1 MSVSGWEQLLFVVAV
16 TAVAAPLLGRYL
28 AATFRAGA
36 TVFPG
41 PCSRSV
47 SRSRAPGD
55 RVFLPVE
62 RLVYRIL
69 GVDPDTSWTWRAYA
83 LAVLALGLVGT
94 LLLYA
99 ILRLQGVLPGNPT
112 HVPGM
117 SPLLSFNTAI
127 SFITGT
133 NWQAYEGETQASYL
147 ADTVGL
153 VVAQF
158 IAAGVGLAVAL
169 AVVRGIAGKART
181 VGNFW
186 VDFTRSLVRV
196 FVPLSIIGALV
207 MVSQGAVQ
215 NLSGFRT
222 ATTLAGGSQKIPG
235 GLVASMEAIKLLGT
249 NGGSYYGV
257 GGAHPFENPT
267 GFTNMFDLLFVIVLP
282 FAIIFMFGRLIGRP
296 RQGYAIVAVMAII
309 FVGHTVVSMQAELH
323 GNHLLPASVSQ
334 VASGVNPG
342 GNMEGKDTRF
352 GPEGSALMTV
362 GTMGTTA
369 GATDS
374 ALDSYT
380 PVGGTGAFV
389 AILLGEISPG
399 GDGGGLYSILVLAL
413 LSVFVAGLMVGRTP
427 EFLGKKIRAPQM
439 KLVLSYVLTI
449 PITVLILGSTSL
461 VISARHLL
469 DPQPRPARADRGH
482 LRLRVGGEQQ
492 RVRLRR
498 AGGQHDLVRHH
509 ARPGHAH
516 RALRADRALPG
527 HRRLTRRGPRT
538 RAHPGLARHQ
548 RADVRRFPAR
558 RDHHRRRPDLLPHA
572 HPRPHR
578 RAHHRMRP
586 ASPRHGHALTGSSR
600 TVRWLSWRPGR
611 WLLLLHTGYDPGWE
625 GRWLAGAVGST
636 RWGRLAIRTGH
647 EPTSRI

>member
-1 MSVSGWEQLLFVVAV
+1 MSVSGWEQLLFIVAV

-28 AATFRAGA
+28 AATFHGAGA
-36 TVFPG
+36 TG
-41 PCSRSV
+41 TSASRNK
-47 SRSRAPGD
+47 APGD

-62 RLVYRIL
+62 RLAYRTL
-69 GVDPDTSWTWRAYA
+69 GVDPDSSWTWRAYA
-83 LAVLALGLVGT
+83 LAVLALGLAGT

-112 HVPGM
+112 HAPGM

-158 IAAGVGLAVAL
+158 TAAGVGLAVAL

-222 ATTLAGGSQKIPG
+222 ATTLAGGTQKIPG

-267 GFTNMFDLLFVIVLP
+267 GFTNMFDLLFVIILP

-296 RQGYAIVAVMAII
+296 RQGYALVAVMAII
-309 FVGHTVVSMQAELH
+309 FLAHTVVSMQAELH

-334 VASGVNPG
+334 AASGVSPG
-342 GNMEGKDTRF
+342 GNMEGKDIRF

-399 GDGGGLYSILVLAL
+399 GDCGGLYSILVLAL

-439 KLVLSYVLTI
+439 KLVLAYVLTI
-449 PITVLILGSTSL
+449 PVTVLILGSTSL
-461 VISARHLL
+461 VIGPGTSSILNPGLHGLTEVTYAFASVANNNGSAFAGLAANTTWYDTTLGLAMLIGRFAPIVLSL
-469 DPQPRPARADRGH
+469 AIAGSLAGAR
-482 LRLRVGGEQQ
+482 V
-492 RVRLRR
+492 
-498 AGGQHDLVRHH
+498 H
-509 ARPGHAH
+509 A
-516 RALRADRALPG
+516 
-527 HRRLTRRGPRT
+527 RT
-538 RAHPGLARHQ
+538 RATLDTSGPTFAAFLLGVIIIVGGLIY
-548 RADVRRFPAR
+548 FPMLILG
-558 RDHHRRRPDLLPHA
+558 PI
-572 HPRPHR
+572 
-578 RAHHRMRP
+578 
-586 ASPRHGHALTGSSR
+586 G
-600 TVRWLSWRPGR
+600 
-611 WLLLLHTGYDPGWE
+611 E
-625 GRWLAGAVGST
+625 
-636 RWGRLAIRTGH
+636 
-647 EPTSRI
+647 RIIG